1 VKEALPVKNFA
12 DLTEREVLAVA
23 ISSEEEDSR
32 IYMSFAEDL
41 AERYPDSAKLF
52 EEMAEEERGHRHR
65 LLQMYEQRFGAHLP
79 PIRREDV
86 RGFLRRRPIW
96 LTKNLPLDTIRKEVE
111 TMELQAEQFYIKAA
125 EQAEDVGVRRLLG
138 DLAEEEK
145 GHEKLAVKLT
155 DRILSPD
162 VRAEEDK
169 TRRRMFVLQYVQ
181 PGLAGLMDGS
191 VSTLAPLF
199 AAAFATHQNWQTFLV
214 GLAASIGA
222 GISMGFAEAL
232 SDDGSLTG
240 RGSPWLRGAASGV
253 MTALGGLGHSMP
265 YLVPDSWAN
274 AFWIA
279 TGIAGIVV
287 FFELWAIAFIRSRY
301 MDTPF
306 LQAAFQ
312 IVLGG
317 AIVLAV
323 GILIGAA

>member
-1 VKEALPVKNFA
+1 MKNFA

-23 ISSEEEDSR
+23 IASEEEDSR
-32 IYMSFAEDL
+32 IYMTFAEDL
-41 AERYPDSAKLF
+41 AERYPDSARIF
-52 EEMAEEERGHRHR
+52 EEMAEEERGHRH
-65 LLQMYEQRFGAHLP
+65 LLLELYEERFGSHLP

-96 LTKNLPLDTIRKEVE
+96 LTKNLSLDSIRKEAE
-111 TMELQAEQFYIKAA
+111 TMEFEAERFYTKAA
-125 EQAEDVGVRRLLG
+125 EQAQDVGVRRLLG
-138 DLAEEEK
+138 DLAEAEK
-145 GHEKLAVKLT
+145 GHEERATKLT
-155 DRILSPD
+155 GEILKPGVREQEDR
-162 VRAEEDK
+162 
-169 TRRRMFVLQYVQ
+169 TRRRVFVLQYVQ

-240 RGSPWLRGAASGV
+240 RGSPWLRGLTCGV
-253 MTALGGLGHSMP
+253 MTTIGGLGHTLP
-265 YLVPDSWAN
+265 YLVPDSWPN

-279 TGIAGIVV
+279 TTIAGFVV

-306 LQAAFQ
+306 LQAVFQ

-317 AIVLAV
+317 VIVLGV

>member
-1 VKEALPVKNFA
+1 MKNFS

-23 ISSEEEDSR
+23 IASEEEDSR

-41 AERYPDSAKLF
+41 KERYPDSAKIF

-65 LLQMYEQRFGAHLP
+65 LLEMYEQRFGPHLP

-111 TMELQAEQFYIKAA
+111 TMELEAERFYTKAA
-125 EQAEDVGVRRLLG
+125 ERADDVGVRRLLG

-145 GHEKLAVKLT
+145 GHENLAVKLT
-155 DRILSPD
+155 GQILKPEVREAEDR
-162 VRAEEDK
+162 
-169 TRRRMFVLQYVQ
+169 TRQRMFVLQYVQ

-199 AAAFATHQNWQTFLV
+199 AAAFATHHNWQTFVV

-222 GISMGFAEAL
+222 GISMAFAEAM

-240 RGSPWLRGAASGV
+240 RGSPWLRGTVTGI
-253 MTALGGLGHSMP
+253 MTAVGGLGHTLP

-279 TGIAGIVV
+279 TSIAGVVV
-287 FFELWAIAFIRSRY
+287 FFELWAIAFIRSHY

-306 LQAAFQ
+306 LQAVFQ
-312 IVLGG
+312 VVLGGVIVLG
-317 AIVLAV
+317 V
-323 GILIGAA
+323 GILIGAS

>member
-1 VKEALPVKNFA
+1 VKTFA

-32 IYMSFAEDL
+32 IYMTFAEDL
-41 AERYPDSAKLF
+41 RERYPDSAKIF
-52 EEMAEEERGHRHR
+52 EQMAEEERGHRHM
-65 LLQMYEQRFGAHLP
+65 LLETYEQRFGPHLP

-86 RGFLRRRPIW
+86 KGFLRRRPVW
-96 LTKNLPLDTIRKEVE
+96 LTKNLSLETIRREVE
-111 TMELQAEQFYIKAA
+111 TMEMQAERFYVKAA
-125 EQAEDVGVRRLLG
+125 EQAQDVGVRRLLG
-138 DLAEEEK
+138 DLAEAEK
-145 GHEKLAVKLT
+145 GHEEMAAKLT
-155 DRILSPD
+155 DQILSPG
-162 VRAEEDK
+162 VRAEEDR
-169 TRRRMFVLQYVQ
+169 TNRRMFVLQYVQ

-240 RGSPWLRGAASGV
+240 RGSPWLRGITCGA
-253 MTALGGLGHSMP
+253 MTTLGGLGHTLP

-287 FFELWAIAFIRSRY
+287 FFELWAIAFIRARY

-306 LQAAFQ
+306 LQAVFQ

>member
-1 VKEALPVKNFA
+1 LKNFA

-23 ISSEEEDSR
+23 IASEEEDSR
-32 IYMSFAEDL
+32 IYMTFAEDL
-41 AERYPDSAKLF
+41 AERYPDSAKIF
-52 EEMAEEERGHRHR
+52 EAMAEEERGHRHR
-65 LLQMYEQRFGAHLP
+65 LLELYEERFGTHLP
-79 PIRREDV
+79 PIRRENV

-96 LTKNLPLDTIRKEVE
+96 LTKNLPLDSIRKEAE
-111 TMELQAEQFYIKAA
+111 TMEFEANRFYARAA
-125 EQAEDVGVRRLLG
+125 EQAQDVGVRRLLG
-138 DLAEEEK
+138 DLAEAEK
-145 GHEKLAVKLT
+145 GHEDRATKLT
-155 DRILSPD
+155 GDILKPD
-162 VRAEEDK
+162 VREGEDR

-240 RGSPWLRGAASGV
+240 RGSPWLRGLTCGV
-253 MTALGGLGHSMP
+253 MTAIGGLGHSLP
-265 YLVPDSWAN
+265 YLVPDSWPN

-279 TGIAGIVV
+279 TTIAAIVV

-306 LQAAFQ
+306 LQAVFQ

-317 AIVLAV
+317 VIVLGV

>member
-1 VKEALPVKNFA
+1 VKNFA

-23 ISSEEEDSR
+23 ITSEEEDSR
-32 IYMSFAEDL
+32 IYMTFAEDL
-41 AERYPDSAKLF
+41 KDRYPDSAKLF

-65 LLQMYEQRFGAHLP
+65 LLQMYEQRFGQHLP

-111 TMELQAEQFYIKAA
+111 TMEAQAENFYAKAA
-125 EQAEDVGVRRLLG
+125 EQAQDVGVRRLLG
-138 DLAEEEK
+138 DLAEEER
-145 GHEKLAVKLT
+145 GHENLAVKLT
-155 DRILSPD
+155 DKILKPD
-162 VRAEEDK
+162 VRESEDR

-199 AAAFATHQNWQTFLV
+199 AAAFATHQNWQTFVV
-214 GLAASIGA
+214 GLAASLGA
-222 GISMGFAEAL
+222 GISMAFAEAL

-240 RGSPWLRGAASGV
+240 RGSPWIRGATTGV
-253 MTALGGLGHSMP
+253 MTALGGLGHTLP
-265 YLVPDSWAN
+265 YLVPDSLPN

-279 TGIAGIVV
+279 TSIASVVV
-287 FFELWAIAFIRSRY
+287 FCELWAIAFIRSHY

-306 LQAAFQ
+306 LQAVFQ
-312 IVLGG
+312 VVLGGVIVLG
-317 AIVLAV
+317 V
-323 GILIGAA
+323 GILIGAS